1 MYKYLKE
8 VTTWDKTQYKVPN
21 HTYIFEDSKCVGYIK
36 AGTKEEIIFSKPSR
50 QFSKSYRKFV
60 EIHP

>member
-8 VTTWDKTQYKVPN
+8 VTAWDKTQYKVPN
-21 HTYIFEDSKCVGYIK
+21 HTYIFEGSKCVGYIK
-36 AGTKEEIIFSKPSR
+36 SGTKEEIIFSKPSR
-50 QFSKSYRKFV
+50 LFSKSYRKFV